1 KSLFKNSR
9 IISLGGATEASIWSI
24 FHEIDIDNN
33 YKRSITYGTPLANQQ
48 FYVLDSNLNE
58 CPDWVRG
65 TLYIGGKG
73 LANGYLNDRDLT
85 AQKFIFHNNLG
96 KRLYNTGD
104 CGRYYPN
111 GDIEFLG
118 RED

>member
-1 KSLFKNSR
+1 MQMITSYLESEKINGSDSLRVVMLSGDWIPLSLPNEIKSLFKNSR

-65 TLYIGGKG
+65 TLYIGGK
-73 LANGYLNDRDLT
+73 D
-85 AQKFIFHNNLG
+85 
-96 KRLYNTGD
+96 
-104 CGRYYPN
+104 
-111 GDIEFLG
+111 
-118 RED
+118 